1 MSGTRFTSL
10 FTGLSAFP
18 LTPITESGIDEV
30 AFAGLIERLAEARV
44 DSIGALGSTGSYAY
58 LTRDER
64 ARAVEIAVEHAHDVT
79 VIVGV
84 GAVAT
89 RQVLAHVADAQDR
102 GAAAV
107 LLPAVTY
114 QPLSDD
120 EVYGLYADVAAFA
133 SIPIVVY
140 DNPGTTHVTFSD
152 ELHARIAQLDGIA
165 SIKIPPVSSDL
176 AEVRARVARLRE
188 QLPEHVTIG
197 ISGDTVAPVSLL
209 AGCDGWYSV
218 MGGILPETCLAITRA
233 ALAGDTEQALRIAAT
248 LDPIWSLLPRYGS
261 YRTCSIIAEHLGLAP
276 SQNLPRPVQGLTG
289 ADREAVIEALAK
301 VAQNAHTTLG

>member
-1 MSGTRFTSL
+1 M

-18 LTPITESGIDEV
+18 LTPTGENGVDEV
-30 AFAGLIERLAEARV
+30 GFARLVDRLAAAEV

-64 ARAVEIAVEHAHDVT
+64 ARVVEIAVEHAGSVP

-84 GAVAT
+84 GAVST
-89 RQVLAHVADAQDR
+89 RQVFAHVSDAQDR

-114 QPLSDD
+114 QALSDD
-120 EVYGLYADVAAFA
+120 EVYGLYAEVAAYA

-152 ELHARIAQLDGIA
+152 DLHARIAGLDGIV

-176 AEVRARVARLRE
+176 VETRARVARLRE
-188 QLPEHVTIG
+188 RLPEHVTIG
-197 ISGDTVAPVSLL
+197 ISGDTVAPTGLL

-218 MGGILPETCLAITRA
+218 LGGILPEPCLAITRA
-233 ALAGDTEQALRIAAT
+233 ALGGDAEETRRITAS
-248 LDPIWSLLPRYGS
+248 LDPIWNLFPRFGS
-261 YRTCSIIAEHLGLAP
+261 YRTVSVIAAHLGLTAP
-276 SQNLPRPVQGLTG
+276 RNLPRPVRELEG
-289 ADREAVIEALAK
+289 ADREAVIRALEA
-301 VAQNAHTTLG
+301 TGSR

>member
-1 MSGTRFTSL
+1 M

-18 LTPITESGIDEV
+18 LTPTGENGVDEV
-30 AFAGLIERLAEARV
+30 GFARLVARLAAAQV

-64 ARAVEIAVEHAHDVT
+64 ARAVEIAVEHAGSVP

-84 GAVAT
+84 GAVST

-114 QPLSDD
+114 QALSDD
-120 EVYGLYADVAAFA
+120 EVYGLYADVAAYA

-140 DNPGTTHVTFSD
+140 DNPGTTHVRFSD
-152 ELHARIAQLDGIA
+152 DLHARIAGLDGIA

-176 AEVRARVARLRE
+176 AETRARVMRLRDR
-188 QLPEHVTIG
+188 LPQHVTIG
-197 ISGDTVAPVSLL
+197 ISGDTVAPIGLL

-218 MGGILPETCLAITRA
+218 LGGILPEPCLAITRA
-233 ALAGDTEQALRIAAT
+233 ALAGDAEETRRITAS
-248 LDPIWSLLPRYGS
+248 LDPIWNLFPRFGS
-261 YRTCSIIAEHLGLAP
+261 YRTVSVIAAHLGFTAP
-276 SQNLPRPVQGLTG
+276 RNLPRPVRELEG
-289 ADREAVIEALAK
+289 ADREAVIRALEATGS
-301 VAQNAHTTLG
+301 H

>member
-1 MSGTRFTSL
+1 M

-18 LTPITESGIDEV
+18 LTPITENGVDEV
-30 AFAGLIERLAEARV
+30 GFARLIDRLAAAKV

-64 ARAVEIAVEHAHDVT
+64 ARAVEIAVEHAGSVP

-84 GAVAT
+84 GAVST

-114 QPLSDD
+114 QALSDD
-120 EVYGLYADVAAFA
+120 EVYGLYADVAMFA
-133 SIPIVVY
+133 DIPIVVY

-152 ELHARIAQLDGIA
+152 DLHARIAQLDGIA
-165 SIKIPPVSSDL
+165 SIKIPPVSRDL
-176 AEVRARVARLRE
+176 AKTRDRVARLRE
-188 QLPEHVTIG
+188 RLPEHVTIG

-218 MGGILPETCLAITRA
+218 LGGILPEPCLAITRA
-233 ALAGDTEQALRIAAT
+233 ALAGDAQETRRITAS
-248 LDPIWSLLPRYGS
+248 LDAIWSLFPRFGS
-261 YRTCSIIAEHLGLAP
+261 YRTVSVIAAHLGLIP
-276 SQNLPRPVQGLTG
+276 PQNLPRPVRELVG
-289 ADREAVIEALAK
+289 ADREAVIEAISS
-301 VAQNAHTTLG
+301 LGDLGSL

>member
-1 MSGTRFTSL
+1 M

-18 LTPITESGIDEV
+18 LTPITENGVDEV
-30 AFAGLIERLAEARV
+30 GFARLIDRLAAAKV

-64 ARAVEIAVEHAHDVT
+64 ARAVEIAVEHAGSVP

-84 GAVAT
+84 GAVFT

-114 QPLSDD
+114 QALSDD

-140 DNPGTTHVTFSD
+140 DNPGTTHVIFSD
-152 ELHARIAQLDGIA
+152 DLHARIAQLDGIA

-176 AEVRARVARLRE
+176 AEVRTRVARLRE
-188 QLPEHVTIG
+188 RVPEHVTIG

-218 MGGILPETCLAITRA
+218 LGGILPEPCLAITRA
-233 ALAGDTEQALRIAAT
+233 ALAGDVEETRRITAS
-248 LDPIWSLLPRYGS
+248 LDAIWSLFSRFGS
-261 YRTCSIIAEHLGLAP
+261 YRTVSVIAAHLGLTP
-276 SQNLPRPVQGLTG
+276 PQNLPRPVRELAG
-289 ADREAVIEALAK
+289 ADRQAVVEAISS
-301 VAQNAHTTLG
+301 LGDLVSP